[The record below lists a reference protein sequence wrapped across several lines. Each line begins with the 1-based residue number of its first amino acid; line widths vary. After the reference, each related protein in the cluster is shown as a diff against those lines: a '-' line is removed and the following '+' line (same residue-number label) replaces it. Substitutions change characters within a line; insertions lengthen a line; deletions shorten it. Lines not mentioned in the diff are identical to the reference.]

1 MVESET
7 DLSKAEKQV
16 KGGRSLTEER
26 NFEKKK
32 KKKWNQ
38 WGKNT
43 NDERIKQKQNEE
55 INLFLH
61 LYTCMC
67 IIQSRANN
75 L

>member
-32 KKKWNQ
+32 KKN
-38 WGKNT
+38 G
-43 NDERIKQKQNEE
+43 
-55 INLFLH
+55 INGEK
-61 LYTCMC
+61 TQTMKE
-67 IIQSRANN
+67 
-75 L
+75 

>member
-1 MVESET
+1 MVESKT

-16 KGGRSLTEER
+16 KGGRSLAEER
-26 NFEKKK
+26 NFKKK
-32 KKKWNQ
+32 N
-38 WGKNT
+38 GINGEKNT

-55 INLFLH
+55 MNLFLH

-67 IIQSRANN
+67 IIERRANN